1 MKLAKLCILLSALS
15 AGTHGQSADDLY
27 TVVSGDTA
35 SQVAFNHQLTLS
47 QLAHQNPSWVESVKN
62 NLDKLFIGTK
72 LDVSLP
78 SDANDKQLTTE
89 EKAGRDTAVEL
100 TQAVEIVSSE
110 ELNHY
115 MKYTVVSGD
124 TASEVAYSHQMTLQ
138 QLTDENMA
146 WVEQVGGNID
156 LLPIGTRL
164 NVMSQKLEPPV
175 TKNKLNKKS
184 DDAKGNEDAED
195 SVFQNTSSVS
205 SKKSESN
212 PNKTVEHDQA
222 DVKSENA
229 KPVTSKPVVAETSVV
244 ASKVIEP
251 KLVEPKKQAQTISPF
266 KLSEKQSFKKQFLN
280 WCRSEELKCI
290 WESQTDFKV
299 AADLEYKGNTANQ
312 IVEQVAEDLY
322 LNQSR
327 TKVRY
332 YSKNDVYRVY
342 D

>member
-1 MKLAKLCILLSALS
+1 MKLANLCILLSALS
-15 AGTHGQSADDLY
+15 AGTHGQSAENLY

-47 QLAHQNPSWVESVKN
+47 QLASQNPHWVESVKS

-78 SDANDKQLTTE
+78 SHSNDKQPITE
-89 EKAGRDTAVEL
+89 EKVDRDIAGEGR
-100 TQAVEIVSSE
+100 QAAEIVSSE

-164 NVMSQKLEPPV
+164 NVISQKLEPPV
-175 TKNKLNKKS
+175 AKSMLNEITS
-184 DDAKGNEDAED
+184 DAKQKVEAEEP
-195 SVFQNTSSVS
+195 VFQDTPSVL
-205 SKKSESN
+205 SKKSHGK
-212 PNKTVEHDQA
+212 PNKTAELNQA
-222 DVKSENA
+222 DVKSEVT
-229 KPVTSKPVVAETSVV
+229 KPINSEPVVVETSVV
-244 ASKVIEP
+244 ASK
-251 KLVEPKKQAQTISPF
+251 LMDSQQVEAKNQAQTVSSF
-266 KLSEKQSFKKQFLN
+266 KLIERKSFKNQFLN

-322 LNQSR
+322 LNRSR

>member
-15 AGTHGQSADDLY
+15 AGTYGQSAENLY
-27 TVVSGDTA
+27 TVISGDTA
-35 SQVAFNHQLTLS
+35 SQVAFNHQLTLA
-47 QLAHQNPSWVESVKN
+47 QLAKQNPSWVESVKS
-62 NLDKLFIGTK
+62 NLDKLLIGTK
-72 LDVSLP
+72 LDVSFP
-78 SDANDKQLTTE
+78 GYSNDKQTITE
-89 EKAGRDTAVEL
+89 EKADRDTVGAGSQV
-100 TQAVEIVSSE
+100 AEIVSTE
-110 ELNHY
+110 EHY

-164 NVMSQKLEPPV
+164 NVISQKLEPPV
-175 TKNKLNKKS
+175 AKSTLNEIT
-184 DDAKGNEDAED
+184 DDAKQNVELEEP
-195 SVFQNTSSVS
+195 VFQDTPSVA
-205 SKKSESN
+205 SKKGHDK
-212 PNKTVEHDQA
+212 PNKTAELNQA
-222 DVKSENA
+222 YVKSEVT
-229 KPVTSKPVVAETSVV
+229 KPINSEPVVVETSVV
-244 ASKVIEP
+244 ASKEIDSQPVDTE
-251 KLVEPKKQAQTISPF
+251 KKAQTISAF
-266 KLSEKQSFKKQFLN
+266 RLGEKKSFKKQFLN

-312 IVEQVAEDLY
+312 IVEQIAEDLY

-332 YSKNDVYRVY
+332 YRKNDVYRVY

>member
-1 MKLAKLCILLSALS
+1 MKLANLCILLSALS
-15 AGTHGQSADDLY
+15 AGTHGQSAENLY

-47 QLAHQNPSWVESVKN
+47 QLASQNPNWVESVKS

-78 SDANDKQLTTE
+78 SHGNDKQPISE
-89 EKAGRDTAVEL
+89 EKAGLDIAGEGS
-100 TQAVEIVSSE
+100 QAVEIVSSE

-164 NVMSQKLEPPV
+164 NVISQKLAPPV
-175 TKNKLNKKS
+175 AKSTLNEITG
-184 DDAKGNEDAED
+184 DAKQKVEAEEP
-195 SVFQNTSSVS
+195 VFQDTPSVPGEKSNGKTS
-205 SKKSESN
+205 
-212 PNKTVEHDQA
+212 KTAELNQA
-222 DVKSENA
+222 DVKSEIT
-229 KPVTSKPVVAETSVV
+229 KPINLEPVVVETSVV
-244 ASKVIEP
+244 ASKLIDSQP
-251 KLVEPKKQAQTISPF
+251 VEAKKQARAISSF
-266 KLSEKQSFKKQFLN
+266 KLAEKKSFKKQFLN

>member
-15 AGTHGQSADDLY
+15 AGTHGQSAENLY

-47 QLAHQNPSWVESVKN
+47 QLANQNPSWVESVKS
-62 NLDKLFIGTK
+62 NLDTLFIGTK

-78 SDANDKQLTTE
+78 GDDRQPTTE
-89 EKAGRDTAVEL
+89 DKAERDTAGEES
-100 TQAVEIVSSE
+100 QAVAIVSSE

-164 NVMSQKLEPPV
+164 NVTSQKLEPPV
-175 TKNKLNKKS
+175 AKSVLNEIT
-184 DDAKGNEDAED
+184 DDAKGNVESEEP
-195 SVFQNTSSVS
+195 VFQDTPSVP
-205 SKKSESN
+205 SKKSHGKL
-212 PNKTVEHDQA
+212 NKTAELNQA
-222 DVKSENA
+222 DVKSEIT
-229 KPVTSKPVVAETSVV
+229 KPINLEPVVVETSVV
-244 ASKVIEP
+244 ANKVMDSQP
-251 KLVEPKKQAQTISPF
+251 VEAKKQAQAISSF
-266 KLSEKQSFKKQFLN
+266 KLAEKQSFKKQFLN